1 VIGDGLDDPDD
12 GKDLRCIGGIIED
25 GAELVT
31 GGKRL
36 DRAGYFVEQVKMS
49 WSGEGE
55 GLFGSLDQG
64 GPRRVDDP

>member
-1 VIGDGLDDPDD
+1 MIGDGLDDPDD

-36 DRAGYFVEQVKMS
+36 DRAGYFVEQVKHVMV
-49 WSGEGE
+49 G
-55 GLFGSLDQG
+55 
-64 GPRRVDDP
+64 